1 MSGTELTLDC
11 TGLVVL
17 IAGTTT
23 AARHTVRR
31 YIAGGATVRRIAT
44 PAQFHPRLLD
54 NVSLAVMVESVM
66 VESVVVDGA
75 LSESAV
81 SESEVS
87 DVPVLESADD
97 LPHEHTWEP
106 LREACRERRIL
117 TASEEPATL
126 GGRVTLIGGGP
137 GVEDLL
143 TVRAKRALREA
154 DVVLFD
160 RLGPYRTLPQLAP
173 GAELIDVGKT
183 PGHHPVSQTD
193 IEKLMVAKASEGK
206 HVVRLKGGDPFV
218 FGRGGEEVNTC
229 AAEGIPVT
237 TVPGISS
244 SIAVPAAAGIPVTY
258 RGVAHA
264 FTVVSGHQPLT
275 DQELEALAKLGGTI
289 VVLMGIGTLPQ
300 LTSGLRRAGL
310 ASTVPLAIVE
320 KGYSPE
326 QRTTITNLGEA
337 VTAAGLARC
346 TSPAVVVVG
355 EVVRQHRDFRL
366 TLNEVLAHPMVAS

>member
-1 MSGTELTLDC
+1 MSTAAGSKVNGIELTLNC
-11 TGLVVL
+11 AGLTVL

-23 AARHTVRR
+23 AARSTVRR
-31 YIAGGATVRRIAT
+31 YTAGGATVRRIAT

-54 NVSLAVMVESVM
+54 NVSLAVVVE
-66 VESVVVDGA
+66 GA
-75 LSESAV
+75 AADRAGIGSAM
-81 SESEVS
+81 
-87 DVPVLESADD
+87 PANPRADD
-97 LPHEHTWEP
+97 GGRLAGQGWEP
-106 LREACRERRIL
+106 LRDACRERRIL
-117 TASEEPATL
+117 TTSEEPATS

-143 TVRAKRALREA
+143 TVRAKQVLREA

-160 RLGPYRTLPQLAP
+160 RLGPYRTLPHLAP

-193 IEKLMVAKASEGK
+193 IEKLMVARAREGK

-229 AAEGIPVT
+229 LAEGIPVT

-264 FTVVSGHQPLT
+264 FTVISGHQPPT
-275 DQELEALAKLGGTI
+275 DTELEALAKLGGTI

-300 LTSGLRRAGL
+300 LTSGLRKAGL
-310 ASTVPLAIVE
+310 ASSVPVAIVE
-320 KGYSPE
+320 KGYSPD
-326 QRTTITNLGEA
+326 QRTTVTNLGEA

-346 TSPAVVVVG
+346 TSPAVVVIG
-355 EVVRQHRDFRL
+355 EVVRQHRDFSA
-366 TLNEVLAHPMVAS
+366 TLEQALARPLGVS

>member
-1 MSGTELTLDC
+1 MTTSAGTELTLDC
-11 TGLVVL
+11 AGLTVL
-17 IAGTTT
+17 IAGTT
-23 AARHTVRR
+23 AASRLTVRR
-31 YIAGGATVRRIAT
+31 YSAGGATVRRIVT
-44 PAQFHPRLLD
+44 PEQFHPRLLD
-54 NVSLAVMVESVM
+54 AVSLAV
-66 VESVVVDGA
+66 VVDGPSTDGPFTDGTLIRHDDGGPVSGDSWA
-75 LSESAV
+75 L
-81 SESEVS
+81 
-87 DVPVLESADD
+87 
-97 LPHEHTWEP
+97 

-117 TASEEPATL
+117 TSSEEPAVG

-143 TVRAKRALREA
+143 TVRAKQALREA
-154 DVVLFD
+154 DVVLYD
-160 RLGPYRTLPQLAP
+160 RLGPYRTLAQLAP

-193 IEKLMVAKASEGK
+193 IEKLMVAKAREGR

-264 FTVVSGHQPLT
+264 FTVISGHQPLT
-275 DQELEALAKLGGTI
+275 EQELEALAKLGGTI

-310 ASTVPLAIVE
+310 ASTVPVAIVE

-326 QRTTITNLGEA
+326 QRTTVTNLGEA

-346 TSPAVVVVG
+346 TSPAVVVIG
-355 EVVRQHRDFRL
+355 EVVRQHRDFSSTLEQVL
-366 TLNEVLAHPMVAS
+366 THPMVAS

>member
-1 MSGTELTLDC
+1 MSTAAGINVNGIELTLDC
-11 TGLVVL
+11 AGLTVL

-31 YIAGGATVRRIAT
+31 YTAGGATVRRIAT
-44 PAQFHPRLLD
+44 PAQFQPRLLD
-54 NVSLAVMVESVM
+54 AVSLAVVM
-66 VESVVVDGA
+66 DGA
-75 LSESAV
+75 T
-81 SESEVS
+81 
-87 DVPVLESADD
+87 ADRTMPGYSGAGGAPLGEQD
-97 LPHEHTWEP
+97 WEP
-106 LREACRERRIL
+106 LRAACRERRIL
-117 TASEEPATL
+117 TASEEPATT

-143 TVRAKRALREA
+143 TVRAKQALREA
-154 DVVLFD
+154 DVVLYD

-183 PGHHPVSQTD
+183 PGHHPVSQAE
-193 IEKLMVAKASEGK
+193 IEKLMVATAREGH

-229 AAEGIPVT
+229 LAEGIPVT

-264 FTVVSGHQPLT
+264 FTVISGHQPLT
-275 DQELEALAKLGGTI
+275 DTEFEALAKLGGTI

-300 LTSGLRRAGL
+300 LTSGLRKAGL
-310 ASTVPLAIVE
+310 ASSVPVAIVE

-326 QRTTITNLGEA
+326 QRTTVTTLGDA
-337 VTAAGLARC
+337 VTAAGRARC
-346 TSPAVVVVG
+346 ASPAVVVIG
-355 EVVRQHRDFRL
+355 EVVRQHRDFSA
-366 TLNEVLAHPMVAS
+366 TLEHVLAQPLGAS

>member
-1 MSGTELTLDC
+1 MSSPIGIDLTLDC
-11 TGLVVL
+11 AGLTVL

-23 AARHTVRR
+23 AARNTVRR
-31 YIAGGATVRRIAT
+31 YSAGGATVRRIAT
-44 PAQFHPRLLD
+44 PVQFHPRLLD
-54 NVSLAVMVESVM
+54 AVSLAV
-66 VESVVVDGA
+66 VVANGD
-75 LSESAV
+75 
-81 SESEVS
+81 
-87 DVPVLESADD
+87 DD
-97 LPHEHTWEP
+97 LPDGDGWAP

-117 TASEEPATL
+117 TASEEPATP
-126 GGRVTLIGGGP
+126 GGRVSLIGGGP
-137 GVEDLL
+137 GAEDLL
-143 TVRAKRALREA
+143 TGRARQALREA

-193 IEKLMVAKASEGK
+193 IEKLMVAKAREGR

-229 AAEGIPVT
+229 IAEGIPVT

-264 FTVVSGHQPLT
+264 FTVISGHQPLT
-275 DQELEALAKLGGTI
+275 DQELEALSKLGGTI

-310 ASTVPLAIVE
+310 ASSVPVAIVE

-326 QRTTITNLGEA
+326 QRTTVTNLGEA

-346 TSPAVVVVG
+346 TSPAVVVIG
-355 EVVRQHRDFRL
+355 EVVRQRRDFSTTLEQVL
-366 TLNEVLAHPMVAS
+366 THPMVAS

>member
-1 MSGTELTLDC
+1 MELTLDC
-11 TGLVVL
+11 AGLTVL

-31 YIAGGATVRRIAT
+31 YTAGGATVRRIAT

-54 NVSLAVMVESVM
+54 AVSLAVVVEDPVTAHD
-66 VESVVVDGA
+66 DGA
-75 LSESAV
+75 PLGEQN
-81 SESEVS
+81 
-87 DVPVLESADD
+87 
-97 LPHEHTWEP
+97 WEP
-106 LREACRERRIL
+106 LRAACRERRIL
-117 TASEEPATL
+117 TASEEPAAT

-143 TVRAKRALREA
+143 TVRAKQALREA
-154 DVVLFD
+154 DVVLYD

-183 PGHHPVSQTD
+183 PGHHPVSQAE
-193 IEKLMVAKASEGK
+193 IEKLMVAKAREGK
-206 HVVRLKGGDPFV
+206 QVVRLKGGDPFV

-229 AAEGIPVT
+229 LAEGIPVT

-264 FTVVSGHQPLT
+264 FTVISGHQPLT
-275 DQELEALAKLGGTI
+275 SAEFEALAKLGGTI

-300 LTSGLRRAGL
+300 LTSGLRKAGL
-310 ASTVPLAIVE
+310 ASSVPVAIVE

-326 QRTTITNLGEA
+326 QRTTVTTLGEA

-346 TSPAVVVVG
+346 TSPAVVVIG
-355 EVVRQHRDFRL
+355 EVVRQHRDFSA
-366 TLNEVLAHPMVAS
+366 TLERVLAQPLGAS

>member
-1 MSGTELTLDC
+1 MSAHLNGTELTFDC
-11 TGLVVL
+11 EGLTVL

-23 AARHTVRR
+23 AARRTVRR
-31 YIAGGATVRRIAT
+31 YSAGGATVRRIAT
-44 PAQFHPRLLD
+44 PEQFHPRLLD
-54 NVSLAVMVESVM
+54 AVSLAVIVES
-66 VESVVVDGA
+66 SDAAGVVGEN
-75 LSESAV
+75 SW
-81 SESEVS
+81 
-87 DVPVLESADD
+87 D
-97 LPHEHTWEP
+97 L
-106 LREACRERRIL
+106 LRESCRERRIL
-117 TASEEPATL
+117 TASEEAAAP

-143 TVRAKRALREA
+143 TVRARRALREA

-193 IEKLMVAKASEGK
+193 IEKLMVAKTREGH

-229 AAEGIPVT
+229 VAAGIPVT

-275 DQELEALAKLGGTI
+275 EQELDALAKLGGTI

-300 LTSGLRRAGL
+300 LTSGLRKAGL
-310 ASTVPLAIVE
+310 ASTVPVAIVE

-326 QRTTITNLGEA
+326 QRTTVTDLGEA

-346 TSPAVVVVG
+346 TSPAVVVIG
-355 EVVRQHRDFRL
+355 EVVRQHRDFQA
-366 TLNEVLAHPMVAS
+366 TLEQVLSRPLVVS

>member
-1 MSGTELTLDC
+1 MTASPSIGTELTLDC
-11 TGLVVL
+11 TGLTVL
-17 IAGTTT
+17 IAGTTA
-23 AARHTVRR
+23 AARSTVRR
-31 YIAGGATVRRIAT
+31 YSVGGATVRRIAT

-54 NVSLAVMVESVM
+54 AVSLAVVVESAVLERA
-66 VESVVVDGA
+66 V
-75 LSESAV
+75 LESAV
-81 SESEVS
+81 SER
-87 DVPVLESADD
+87 DYDD
-97 LPHEHTWEP
+97 GGFPGGHSWEP

-117 TASEEPATL
+117 TASEEPSVR

-143 TVRAKRALREA
+143 TVRAKQALREA

-160 RLGPYRTLPQLAP
+160 RLGPYHTLPQLAP

-183 PGHHPVSQTD
+183 PGHHPVSQAE
-193 IEKLMVAKASEGK
+193 IEKLMVAKARQGLS
-206 HVVRLKGGDPFV
+206 VVRLKGGDPFV

-229 AAEGIPVT
+229 LAEGIPVT

-264 FTVVSGHQPLT
+264 FTVISGHQPLT
-275 DQELEALAKLGGTI
+275 DTELEALAKLGGTI

-310 ASTVPLAIVE
+310 ASSVPVAIVE
-320 KGYSPE
+320 KGYSHE
-326 QRTTITNLGEA
+326 QRTTITNLGDA

-346 TSPAVVVVG
+346 TSPAVVVIG
-355 EVVRQHRDFRL
+355 EVVRQRREFSATLDQVL
-366 TLNEVLAHPMVAS
+366 THPLVVS

>member
-1 MSGTELTLDC
+1 MSTASGIELNGIELNGIELTLDC
-11 TGLVVL
+11 AGLTVL

-23 AARHTVRR
+23 AARFTVRR
-31 YIAGGATVRRIAT
+31 YTAGGATVRRIAT

-54 NVSLAVMVESVM
+54 AVSLT
-66 VESVVVDGA
+66 VVVEDPLTAHDGGA
-75 LSESAV
+75 PLGERS
-81 SESEVS
+81 
-87 DVPVLESADD
+87 
-97 LPHEHTWEP
+97 WEP
-106 LREACRERRIL
+106 LRAACRERRIL
-117 TASEEPATL
+117 TAAEEPATP

-143 TVRAKRALREA
+143 TVRAQRALRDA
-154 DVVLFD
+154 DVVLYD

-173 GAELIDVGKT
+173 GAELVDVGKT
-183 PGHHPVSQTD
+183 PGHHPVSQSD
-193 IEKLMVAKASEGK
+193 IEKLMVAKARQGLS
-206 HVVRLKGGDPFV
+206 VVRLKGGDPFV
-218 FGRGGEEVNTC
+218 FGRGGEEVNACLT
-229 AAEGIPVT
+229 EGIPVT

-264 FTVVSGHQPLT
+264 FTVISGHQPLT
-275 DQELEALAKLGGTI
+275 EQELEALAKLGGTI

-310 ASTVPLAIVE
+310 ASTVPVAIVE

-326 QRTTITNLGEA
+326 QRTTVTDLGEA

-346 TSPAVVVVG
+346 TSPAVVVIG
-355 EVVRQHRDFRL
+355 EVVRQHRDFSA
-366 TLNEVLAHPMVAS
+366 TLEHVLAQPLGAS

>member
-1 MSGTELTLDC
+1 MSTELTIDC
-11 TGLVVL
+11 TGLTVL
-17 IAGTTT
+17 IAGTTA
-23 AARHTVRR
+23 AARHCVRR
-31 YIAGGATVRRIAT
+31 YSAGGATVRRIAT
-44 PAQFHPRLLD
+44 PGQFHPRLLD
-54 NVSLAVMVESVM
+54 AVSLAVVVES
-66 VESVVVDGA
+66 SDDDGA
-75 LSESAV
+75 QRS
-81 SESEVS
+81 
-87 DVPVLESADD
+87 
-97 LPHEHTWEP
+97 WEP

-117 TASEEPATL
+117 TSSEESATS

-143 TVRAKRALREA
+143 TLRARQALREA
-154 DVVLFD
+154 DVILFD

-183 PGHHPVSQTD
+183 PGHHPVSQAD
-193 IEKLMVAKASEGK
+193 IEKLMVARAREGYS
-206 HVVRLKGGDPFV
+206 VVRLKGGDPYV

-229 AAEGIPVT
+229 LAEGIPVT

-310 ASTVPLAIVE
+310 ASTVPVAIVE

-326 QRTTITNLGEA
+326 QRTTVTNLGEA

-346 TSPAVVVVG
+346 TSPAVVVIG
-355 EVVRQHRDFRL
+355 EVVRQHRDFRSTLEQVL
-366 TLNEVLAHPMVAS
+366 THPLVTS

>member
-1 MSGTELTLDC
+1 MSTAAGFEVNGVELTLDC
-11 TGLVVL
+11 AGLTVL

-31 YIAGGATVRRIAT
+31 YTAGGATVRRIAT

-54 NVSLAVMVESVM
+54 SVSLAVVVENSD
-66 VESVVVDGA
+66 DGA
-75 LSESAV
+75 PLAGQC
-81 SESEVS
+81 
-87 DVPVLESADD
+87 
-97 LPHEHTWEP
+97 WEL

-117 TASEEPATL
+117 TAAEEPAAP

-143 TVRAKRALREA
+143 TVRAKQALREA

-193 IEKLMVAKASEGK
+193 IEKLMVAKAREGK

-229 AAEGIPVT
+229 LAEGIPVT

-264 FTVVSGHQPLT
+264 FTVISGHQPIT
-275 DQELEALAKLGGTI
+275 DTELEALAKLGGTI

-300 LTSGLRRAGL
+300 LTSGLRKAGL
-310 ASTVPLAIVE
+310 ASSVPVAIVE

-326 QRTTITNLGEA
+326 QRTTVTDLGEA

-346 TSPAVVVVG
+346 TSPAVVVIG
-355 EVVRQHRDFRL
+355 EVVRQHRDFSA
-366 TLNEVLAHPMVAS
+366 TLEQVLARPLGVS

>member
-1 MSGTELTLDC
+1 MSTELTLDC
-11 TGLVVL
+11 AGLTVL
-17 IAGTTT
+17 IAGTTA
-23 AARHTVRR
+23 AARRTVRR
-31 YIAGGATVRRIAT
+31 YSAAGATVRRVAVPT
-44 PAQFHPRLLD
+44 QFHPRMLD
-54 NVSLAVMVESVM
+54 AVSLAV
-66 VESVVVDGA
+66 VVDAPSIGHDDGG
-75 LSESAV
+75 SHNGESWA
-81 SESEVS
+81 
-87 DVPVLESADD
+87 
-97 LPHEHTWEP
+97 P

-117 TASEEPATL
+117 TSTEEPAAP

-143 TVRAKRALREA
+143 TVRARQALREA

-160 RLGPYRTLPQLAP
+160 RLGPYRTLSQLAP
-173 GAELIDVGKT
+173 GAEPIDVGKT
-183 PGHHPVSQTD
+183 PGHHPVSQTE
-193 IEKLMVAKASEGK
+193 IEKLMVAKAREGK

-229 AAEGIPVT
+229 RAAGIPVA

-264 FTVVSGHQPLT
+264 FTVISGHQPLT
-275 DQELEALAKLGGTI
+275 GQELDALAKLGGTI

-300 LTSGLRRAGL
+300 LTSGLRSAGM
-310 ASTVPLAIVE
+310 ASTVPVAIVE

-326 QRTTITNLGEA
+326 QRTTVTTLGEA

-355 EVVRQHRDFRL
+355 EVVRQHRDFSATLENVL
-366 TLNEVLAHPMVAS
+366 THPLVAS

>member
-1 MSGTELTLDC
+1 MSTELTLDV
-11 TGLVVL
+11 TGLTVL

-23 AARHTVRR
+23 TARQAVRR
-31 YIAGGATVRRIAT
+31 YGAGGAIVRRVAD
-44 PAQFHPRLLD
+44 PEQFHPRMLD
-54 NVSLAVMVESVM
+54 AVSLAV
-66 VESVVVDGA
+66 VVSGTD
-75 LSESAV
+75 
-81 SESEVS
+81 
-87 DVPVLESADD
+87 PVREQC
-97 LPHEHTWEP
+97 WEG
-106 LREACRERRIL
+106 LLEACRERRIL
-117 TASEEPATL
+117 TTREEGAAP

-143 TVRAKRALREA
+143 TVRAKQALREA
-154 DVVLFD
+154 DVVLHD

-173 GAELIDVGKT
+173 GAELVDVGKT

-193 IEKLMVAKASEGK
+193 IEKLMVAKARQG
-206 HVVRLKGGDPFV
+206 HNVVRLKGGDPFV

-229 AAEGIPVT
+229 LAEGIPVT

-275 DQELEALAKLGGTI
+275 DQELDALAKLGGTI

-300 LTSGLRRAGL
+300 LTSGLRKAGL
-310 ASTVPLAIVE
+310 ASTVPVAIVE

-326 QRTTITNLGEA
+326 QRTTISNLGEA

-346 TSPAVVVVG
+346 TSPAVVVIG
-355 EVVRQHRDFRL
+355 EVVRQHQDFRSTLEQVL
-366 TLNEVLAHPMVAS
+366 THPLVTT